1 MNLEKLKPYLSH
13 PFAFLGV
20 LILAP
25 LPFVY
30 FLVSFFLNMQTLDQ
44 VEEEIAY
51 LQQKSLSSEIKKE
64 KENSFVAQMERSDHF
79 YLDKHLESLLFL
91 ESEVM
96 KLQALT
102 FTHPQNEQIKDRLH
116 FLRDG
121 GNRLLF
127 AEEGIQNSDLFQE
140 VEEKQ
145 QQSVEMNEEDL
156 KKLFTLIE
164 GVSIWPYAPKEAR
177 PQLIIKD
184 FDLAKKSTGPQEKVY
199 LVNMQLIKR
208 EKTK

>member
-1 MNLEKLKPYLSH
+1 MNLEKIKPYASH

-25 LPFVY
+25 LPFAY
-30 FLVSFFLNMQTLDQ
+30 FFFSFVFNMQALNQ
-44 VEEEIAY
+44 VEEEISF
-51 LQQKSLSSEIKKE
+51 LHQKSLSTEIKKE
-64 KENSFVAQMERSDHF
+64 KESAFMAQMERSDHF

-91 ESEVM
+91 ESEIM
-96 KLQALT
+96 KLQALS
-102 FTHPQNEQIKDRLH
+102 FTHPQNEGIRERLH

-127 AEEGIQNSDLFQE
+127 VEEAINKSEQFQE

-145 QQSVEMNEEDL
+145 QQSIEMNEEDL

-164 GVSIWPYAPKEAR
+164 GVSVWPYAPKEAR

-184 FDLAKKSTGPQEKVY
+184 FDLSKKSTGPQEKVY

>member
-1 MNLEKLKPYLSH
+1 MNLEKLKTYLSH
-13 PFAFLGV
+13 PFAYLSV
-20 LILAP
+20 LILGP

-30 FLVSFFLNMQTLDQ
+30 FLTSFLCTMQSLDK

-51 LQQKSLSSEIKKE
+51 LEQKSLSTDIKKE
-64 KENSFVAQMERSDHF
+64 KENAFVAQMERSDHF

-91 ESEVM
+91 ESEIL

-102 FTHPQNEQIKDRLH
+102 FTHPQNEHIKERLH

-127 AEEGIQNSDLFQE
+127 TEEAIHKSELFQE

-145 QQSVEMNEEDL
+145 QHSVEMNEEDL
-156 KKLFTLIE
+156 KKLFTLVE

-184 FDLAKKSTGPQEKVY
+184 FELTKKSTGPQEKVY

>member
-1 MNLEKLKPYLSH
+1 MNLEKIKPYLSH
-13 PFAFLGV
+13 PFAFIGV
-20 LILAP
+20 LIAAP

-30 FLVSFFLNMQTLDQ
+30 FLTSFLFKMQALTQ

-51 LQQKSLSSEIKKE
+51 LEQKALSTEIKKE
-64 KENSFVAQMERSDHF
+64 KENAFVAQMERSDPF

-91 ESEVM
+91 ESEIL

-102 FTHPQNEQIKDRLH
+102 FTHPQNECIKERLH

-127 AEEGIQNSDLFQE
+127 AEEGIQKSDLFQE

-156 KKLFTLIE
+156 KKLFTLVE

-184 FDLAKKSTGPQEKVY
+184 FELTKKATGPQEKVY
-199 LVNMQLIKR
+199 LVTMQLIKR